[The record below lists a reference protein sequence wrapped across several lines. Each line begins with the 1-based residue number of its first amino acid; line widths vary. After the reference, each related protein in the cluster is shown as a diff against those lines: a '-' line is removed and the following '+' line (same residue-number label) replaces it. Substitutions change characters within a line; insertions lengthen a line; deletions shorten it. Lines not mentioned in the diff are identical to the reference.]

1 MNRMENIHYDAM
13 MQHLVVALNPVIAF
27 ATNEI
32 KKPDAVFT
40 YEFQNL
46 VVMLMQ
52 IMEEKDEVYT
62 NTLYEI
68 ERVLKLIDE
77 ELK

>member
-1 MNRMENIHYDAM
+1 
-13 MQHLVVALNPVIAF
+13 
-27 ATNEI
+27 
-32 KKPDAVFT
+32 
-40 YEFQNL
+40 
-46 VVMLMQ
+46 
-52 IMEEKDEVYT
+52 MEEKDEVYT